1 MNRDQKAAVVEDIA
15 RQLQAADAIFAV
27 DYRGLSVPQAAD
39 LRARLHDAGA
49 TFRVVKNSLT
59 ERATEQAGAE
69 QLKPLLEGPT
79 ALALVEGDAA
89 LAAKALNDTARTLR
103 MLEFKGGIM
112 NGSALSAEEI
122 RSIARLP
129 AREVLH
135 AQLVG
140 AVASPLAGLARTLN
154 ALIAGVAVQLQ
165 QVAEQ
170 GLIGEAPGQLEEPA
184 VESSPDQPEAEQAAT
199 ETSPDQPEAEQAA
212 TETSPDQ
219 PEAGTSE
226 PETDEPPG

>member
-1 MNRDQKAAVVEDIA
+1 MDKERKAAVVEEIA
-15 RQLQAADAIFAV
+15 GQLRAADAVFAV
-27 DYRGLSVPQAAD
+27 DYRGLSVSQAAD
-39 LRARLHDAGA
+39 LRVKLHDAGA
-49 TFRVVKNSLT
+49 VFRVVKNSLT

-69 QLKPLLEGPT
+69 ELKPLLEGPT

-89 LAAKALNDTARTLR
+89 LAAKALNDTARALR

-112 NGSALSAEEI
+112 NGNALSAEEI

-135 AQLVG
+135 GQLVG

-170 GLIGEAPGQLEEPA
+170 GLIGAAPAETDQAPA
-184 VESSPDQPEAEQAAT
+184 
-199 ETSPDQPEAEQAA
+199 ETSPDQPE
-212 TETSPDQ
+212 PG
-219 PEAGTSE
+219 PRE
-226 PETDEPPG
+226 PETDEPPDEAQAGG

>member
-15 RQLQAADAIFAV
+15 RQLRAADAVFAV
-27 DYRGLSVPQAAD
+27 DYRGLSVTQAAD
-39 LRARLHDAGA
+39 LRTRLQDAGA
-49 TFRVVKNSLT
+49 VFRVVKNSLT
-59 ERATEQAGAE
+59 ERATEQVGVE

-135 AQLVG
+135 GQLVG

-165 QVAEQ
+165 QVADQ
-170 GLIGEAPGQLEEPA
+170 GLIGAAPT
-184 VESSPDQPEAEQAAT
+184 EAEQAPT
-199 ETSPDQPEAEQAA
+199 ETSPDQ
-212 TETSPDQ
+212 S
-219 PEAGTSE
+219 EAGPSE
-226 PETDEPPG
+226 PETDEPPDDGQAGG